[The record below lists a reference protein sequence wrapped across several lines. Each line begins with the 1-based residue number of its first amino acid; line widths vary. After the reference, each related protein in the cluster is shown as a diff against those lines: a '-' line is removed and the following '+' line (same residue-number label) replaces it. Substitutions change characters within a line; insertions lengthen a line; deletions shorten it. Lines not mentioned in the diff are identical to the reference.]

1 MRDKRTGNGAL
12 HPPGASSQ
20 AELPEE
26 EFLNDPSG
34 NTLLRRLLLRVLD
47 RGEGGFHIQAVG
59 DEVQVEDLD
68 GTVIFRGGRT
78 WHTILLDRLGQ
89 LAGLERAAR
98 GVVQRGRFAFG
109 RGAEPRRLFRLSV
122 LRGVAGEQVQ
132 VRIMPP
138 ENPPKTL
145 ESLGFRPDQAM
156 ALRQRLARPGLVWVT
171 GPSEEGLAST
181 LFSLLREIP
190 GRGRTVTIEEEVF
203 YRSEEFLQVETL
215 NLTASG
221 RRDLLRELKY
231 LEFERIV
238 VDRAGA
244 GSLGDLLALAIR
256 NRWVL
261 AAAPAASLT
270 EALADL
276 VARARDLPL
285 FGLNTLI
292 HQRLVPL
299 LCPECRVEC
308 VLGTAERELLSRWID
323 PDAPVYREGDGC
335 PACEGRGV
343 VGTRGFFEV
352 LPVDERLRDA
362 LYRAS
367 WGEGRVEDLMRTVS
381 PTLRE
386 QIARAVSEG
395 GVGLTEFWEIV

>member
-1 MRDKRTGNGAL
+1 MTDRRTASGDA
-12 HPPGASSQ
+12 HRPGASGQ
-20 AELPEE
+20 VELPKEA
-26 EFLNDPSG
+26 FLNDPSG
-34 NTLLRRLLLRVLD
+34 NTLLRRLLVRVLE
-47 RGEGGFHIQAVG
+47 RGEGGFHLRVQG

-78 WHTILLDRLGQ
+78 WHTILLDRLRQ
-89 LAGLERAAR
+89 LAGLERSAR

-109 RGAEPRRLFRLSV
+109 RGKDPGRLFRLSV

-132 VRIMPP
+132 VRLMPP
-138 ENPPKTL
+138 ESPPKTL
-145 ESLGFRPDQAM
+145 EALGLTPSQAM
-156 ALRQRLARPGLVWVT
+156 VLRQRLARPGLVWVT

-215 NLTASG
+215 GLTAPG
-221 RRDLLRELKY
+221 RRELLRELKY

-244 GSLGDLLALAIR
+244 SSLGDLLGLAIR

-261 AAAPAASLT
+261 AAAPAAN
-270 EALADL
+270 LAGAVAEL
-276 VARARDLPL
+276 VARSRDLPL

-299 LCPECRVEC
+299 LCPECRTEC
-308 VLGTAERELLSRWID
+308 VLGTAEREWLSRWVD
-323 PDAPVYREGDGC
+323 PDTPLYREGEGC
-335 PACEGRGV
+335 SACEGRAI
-343 VGTRGFFEV
+343 VGTQGFFEV

-367 WGEGRVEDLMRTVS
+367 WGEGRIEDLTRSVA

-395 GVGLTEFWEIV
+395 RVGVAEFWEVM